1 MRVQLQFDDN
11 TLASAYSCIEG
22 RGTLDRWVQVPPDI
36 KTLCAFDK
44 HMRKQLGALGGALTE
59 DLAFLEGG
67 AELGNSASQSSTF
80 CMKDSA
86 TVQVVNARDYYME
99 VERERQ
105 LGVVVDTKPV
115 TESEKLLEVA
125 VGNTGQAPMLKE
137 AAGTTGPQQ
146 SWAARAAAGEPN
158 PMLC

>member
-11 TLASAYSCIEG
+11 TLASVYSCIEG
-22 RGTLDRWVQVPPDI
+22 RGTLDRWVQVPTDI

-86 TVQVVNARDYYME
+86 TVQVVNARD
-99 VERERQ
+99 
-105 LGVVVDTKPV
+105 
-115 TESEKLLEVA
+115 
-125 VGNTGQAPMLKE
+125 
-137 AAGTTGPQQ
+137 
-146 SWAARAAAGEPN
+146 
-158 PMLC
+158 